1 MLFDF
6 GDSGKIGS
14 LTLED
19 FTVFRDLILEKSG
32 IKIRDNR
39 VDYLEYRIKER
50 MLVNSLVDYREYYFK
65 LKYDNGGPDS
75 ELQEL
80 INLVTVHETSF
91 FRHPDQLD
99 TLRDVVLK
107 RIIEDK
113 EKMGDSSLR
122 IWSAV
127 CATGEEPLTL
137 AMMIKEHFPNLRHW
151 SVSIAATDISTAA
164 LDRAKKGAFGDNS
177 FRAPLED
184 IKKKYFKK
192 VDRYYHV
199 VDEIKKMVTY
209 KTVNLSDIDSLDKYR
224 GMDLILCRN
233 VFIYFP
239 DEVKEAIAR
248 KFYDILPRGGV
259 LVLGNAEVLD
269 VKRIPFRL
277 DFHRGGPVYTKV

>member
-6 GDSGKIGS
+6 GDSEKIGK

-39 VDYLEYRIKER
+39 VDYLEYRVKER
-50 MLVNSLVDYREYYFK
+50 MLVHSLVDYREYYFK
-65 LKYDNGGPDS
+65 LKYDEAGPDS

-99 TLRDVVLK
+99 TLRDLVLK

-113 EKMGDSSLR
+113 EKIGNTSLR
-122 IWSAV
+122 MWSAV

-137 AMMIKEHFPNLRHW
+137 AMMIKEYFPQLKRW
-151 SVSIAATDISTAA
+151 SVSITATDISTAA
-164 LDRAKKGAFGDNS
+164 LEKAKKGVFGDNS

-184 IKKKYFKK
+184 IKNKYFKK
-192 VDRYYHV
+192 VDSRYHA
-199 VDEIKKMVTY
+199 VDEIKRMVTH
-209 KTVNLSDIDSLDKYR
+209 KIVNLSDIDSLDKYR
-224 GMDLILCRN
+224 DMDLILCRN

-239 DEVKEAIAR
+239 DEVKEAIAK
-248 KFYDILPRGGV
+248 KFYEIMPRGGA
-259 LVLGNAEVLD
+259 LILGNAEVLD
-269 VKRIPFRL
+269 VKRIPFKL
-277 DFHRGGPVYTKV
+277 EFHRGGPVYTKV

>member
-6 GDSGKIGS
+6 GDSEKIGK

-39 VDYLEYRIKER
+39 VDYLEYRVKER
-50 MLVNSLVDYREYYFK
+50 MLVHSLVDYREYYFK
-65 LKYDNGGPDS
+65 LKYDEAGPES

-99 TLRDVVLK
+99 TLRDLVLK

-113 EKMGDSSLR
+113 EKIGNTSLR
-122 IWSAV
+122 MWSAV

-137 AMMIKEHFPNLRHW
+137 AMIIKEHFPHLRRW
-151 SVSIAATDISTAA
+151 SVSIAASDISTAA
-164 LDRAKKGAFGDNS
+164 LDKAKKGVFGDNS

-184 IKKKYFKK
+184 IKNKYFKK
-192 VDRYYHV
+192 VDRYYHA
-199 VDEIKKMVTY
+199 VDEIKRMVTH
-209 KTVNLSDIDSLDKYR
+209 KIVNLSDIDSLDKYR
-224 GMDLILCRN
+224 DMDLILCRN

-239 DEVKEAIAR
+239 DDVKEAIAR
-248 KFYDILPRGGV
+248 KFYDIMPRGGA
-259 LVLGNAEVLD
+259 LILGNAEVLD
-269 VKRIPFRL
+269 VKRIPFKL
-277 DFHRGGPVYTKV
+277 EFHRGGPVYTKV

>member
-1 MLFDF
+1 VLFDF
-6 GDSGKIGS
+6 GDSEKIGR

-39 VDYLEYRIKER
+39 VDYLEYRVKER
-50 MLVNSLVDYREYYFK
+50 MLVHSLVDYREYYYK
-65 LKYDNGGPDS
+65 LKYDEAGPHS

-99 TLRDVVLK
+99 TLRALVLK

-113 EKMGDSSLR
+113 EKTGDTSLR
-122 IWSAV
+122 MWSAV

-137 AMMIKEHFPNLRHW
+137 AMMIKEHFPHLRCW
-151 SVSIAATDISTAA
+151 SVSITASDISTRA
-164 LDRAKKGAFGDNS
+164 LEQAKKGVFGENS
-177 FRAPLED
+177 FRAPLEE
-184 IKKKYFKK
+184 IKNRYFKK
-192 VDRYYHV
+192 VDKHYHA
-199 VDEIKKMVTY
+199 VDEIKRMVTHRI
-209 KTVNLSDIDSLDKYR
+209 VNLSDIDSLEKYR

-239 DEVKEAIAR
+239 DDVKEAIAR

-259 LVLGNAEVLD
+259 LILGNAEVLD
-269 VKRIPFRL
+269 VKRIPFKL
-277 DFHRGGPVYTKV
+277 EFHRGGPVYTKV

>member
-6 GDSGKIGS
+6 GDPKKIGK

-39 VDYLEYRIKER
+39 VDYLEYRVKER

-65 LKYDNGGPDS
+65 LKYDEAGPDS

-99 TLRDVVLK
+99 TLRDLVLK

-113 EKMGDSSLR
+113 EKTGDTSLR
-122 IWSAV
+122 MWSAV

-137 AMMIKEHFPNLRHW
+137 AIMIKEHFPHLRHW
-151 SVSIAATDISTAA
+151 SLSITASDISTAA
-164 LDRAKKGAFGDNS
+164 LDKAKKGVFGDNS

-184 IKKKYFKK
+184 IKKRYFKK
-192 VDRYYHV
+192 VDRHYHA
-199 VDEIKKMVTY
+199 VDEIKKMVAY
-209 KTVNLSDIDSLDKYR
+209 RIVNLSDIDSLEKYR

-239 DEVKEAIAR
+239 DVVKEAIAR
-248 KFYDILPRGGV
+248 KFYDIMPRGGV
-259 LVLGNAEVLD
+259 LILGNAEVLD
-269 VKRIPFRL
+269 VKRIPFKL
-277 DFHRGGPVYTKV
+277 EFHRGGPVYTKV

>member
-6 GDSGKIGS
+6 GDSEKIGK

-39 VDYLEYRIKER
+39 VDYLEYRVKER
-50 MLVNSLVDYREYYFK
+50 MLVHSLVDYREYYFK
-65 LKYDNGGPDS
+65 LKYDEAGPDS

-99 TLRDVVLK
+99 TLRDLVLK

-113 EKMGDSSLR
+113 EKIGNTSLR
-122 IWSAV
+122 MWSAV

-137 AMMIKEHFPNLRHW
+137 AMMIRESFPQLKHW
-151 SVSIAATDISTAA
+151 SVSITATDISTAA
-164 LDRAKKGAFGDNS
+164 LDKAKKGVFGDNS

-184 IKKKYFKK
+184 IKNKYFKK
-192 VDRYYHV
+192 VDSRYHA
-199 VDEIKKMVTY
+199 VDEIKRMVTH
-209 KTVNLSDIDSLDKYR
+209 KIVNLSDIDSLDKYR
-224 GMDLILCRN
+224 DMDLILCRN

-239 DEVKEAIAR
+239 DEVKEAIAK
-248 KFYDILPRGGV
+248 KFYEIMPRGGA
-259 LVLGNAEVLD
+259 LILGNAEVLD
-269 VKRIPFRL
+269 VKRIPFKL
-277 DFHRGGPVYTKV
+277 EFHRGGPVYTKV

>member
-6 GDSGKIGS
+6 GDAQKIGK

-39 VDYLEYRIKER
+39 VDYLEYRVQER
-50 MLVNSLVDYREYYFK
+50 MLVHSLVDYREYYFK
-65 LKYDNGGPDS
+65 LKYDEVGPDS

-113 EKMGDSSLR
+113 EKMGDTSLR
-122 IWSAV
+122 MWSAV

-137 AMMIKEHFPNLRHW
+137 AMMIKEHFPHLRHW
-151 SVSIAATDISTAA
+151 SVSIAASDISTVA
-164 LDRAKKGAFGDNS
+164 LDKAKKGIFGDNS
-177 FRAPLED
+177 FRTPLED
-184 IKKKYFKK
+184 IKKRYFKK
-192 VDRYYHV
+192 VDRHYHAT
-199 VDEIKKMVTY
+199 DEIKGMVTHRI
-209 KTVNLSDIDSLDKYR
+209 VNLSDIDSLDKFQ

-239 DEVKEAIAR
+239 DEVKEAINKVFESITLQDLVERQSQKGQPDA
-248 KFYDILPRGGV
+248 DIV
-259 LVLGNAEVLD
+259 KEV
-269 VKRIPFRL
+269 
-277 DFHRGGPVYTKV
+277 

>member
-6 GDSGKIGS
+6 GDSEKIGK

-19 FTVFRDLILEKSG
+19 FTIFRDLILEKSG

-39 VDYLEYRIKER
+39 VDYLEYRVQER
-50 MLVNSLVDYREYYFK
+50 MLVHSLTDYREYYLK
-65 LKYDNGGPDS
+65 LKYDEIGPGN

-99 TLRDVVLK
+99 TLRDHVLK

-113 EKMGDSSLR
+113 EKIGDTSLR
-122 IWSAV
+122 MWSAV

-137 AMMIKEHFPNLRHW
+137 AMMIKEHFPHLRRW
-151 SVSIAATDISTAA
+151 SVSITASDISTRA
-164 LDRAKKGAFGDNS
+164 LEQAEKGIFGDNS
-177 FRAPLED
+177 FRTPLED
-184 IKKKYFKK
+184 IKNRYFKK
-192 VDRYYHV
+192 VGRHYHA
-199 VDEIKKMVTY
+199 VDEIKRMVTHRI
-209 KTVNLSDIDSLDKYR
+209 VNLSDIESLEKYQ

-239 DEVKEAIAR
+239 DDVKEAIAK
-248 KFYDILPRGGV
+248 KFYDILPRGGA
-259 LVLGNAEVLD
+259 LILGNAEVLD
-269 VKRIPFRL
+269 VKRIPFKL
-277 DFHRGGPVYTKV
+277 EFHRGGPVYTKV

>member
-6 GDSGKIGS
+6 GDSEKIGK

-39 VDYLEYRIKER
+39 VDYLEYRVKER
-50 MLVNSLVDYREYYFK
+50 MLVHSLVDYREYYFK
-65 LKYDNGGPDS
+65 LKYDEAGPES

-99 TLRDVVLK
+99 TLRDLVLK

-113 EKMGDSSLR
+113 EKIGNTSLR
-122 IWSAV
+122 MWSAV

-137 AMMIKEHFPNLRHW
+137 AMMIKEHFPHLRRW
-151 SVSIAATDISTAA
+151 SVSIAASDISTAA
-164 LDRAKKGAFGDNS
+164 LDKAKKGVFGDNS

-184 IKKKYFKK
+184 IKNKYFKK
-192 VDRYYHV
+192 VDRYYHA
-199 VDEIKKMVTY
+199 VDEIKRMVTH
-209 KTVNLSDIDSLDKYR
+209 KIVNLSDIDSLDKYR
-224 GMDLILCRN
+224 DMDLILCRN

-239 DEVKEAIAR
+239 DDVKEAIAR
-248 KFYDILPRGGV
+248 KFYDIMPRGGA
-259 LVLGNAEVLD
+259 LILGNAEVLD
-269 VKRIPFRL
+269 VKRIPFKL